1 MAQYVSK
8 CETPCAPNAK
18 SMQTHKYL
26 HITHSMSTHKFEC
39 PAKILTLDEV
49 NYRESAQIYVNMQSY
64 MNTYNITHTYMYIC
78 VLGL

>member
-8 CETPCAPNAK
+8 CDTPCAPNAK
-18 SMQTHKYL
+18 SMQTHKYV

-49 NYRESAQIYVNMQSY
+49 IYGESVQIYVNM
-64 MNTYNITHTYMYIC
+64 
-78 VLGL
+78 

>member
-18 SMQTHKYL
+18 SMQKDKYV
-26 HITHSMSTHKFEC
+26 HIAHRMSTHKFEC

-49 NYRESAQIYVNMQSY
+49 NYRESAQIYVNMQSS
-64 MNTYNITHTYMYIC
+64 MNTYNIIHTHVDMCT
-78 VLGL
+78 